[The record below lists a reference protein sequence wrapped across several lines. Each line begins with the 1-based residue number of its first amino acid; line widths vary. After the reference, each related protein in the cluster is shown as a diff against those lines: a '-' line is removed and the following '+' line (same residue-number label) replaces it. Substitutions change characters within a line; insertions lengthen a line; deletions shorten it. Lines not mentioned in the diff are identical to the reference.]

1 MGFTKRL
8 YKQNEIGFAVFCI
21 MLYCALNV
29 PIESFDE
36 DSIWMLLIHILEAAL
51 IVIFVKANHLEHKY
65 GLDRWPADSREYMY
79 FIPMWILST
88 GNAWDGLVLAY
99 DMPGEVY
106 AVLSMLLIGF
116 VEEMLFRG
124 FLFRALV
131 PVTGLRKAVI
141 VSSLTFGIGHIVNLF
156 AGQATLLTF
165 LQVIFAVG
173 WGFIFTLVYLKSGS
187 MWPCVVA
194 HSVIDATSVIGKDT
208 ETGDWLYVLVTI
220 VLATTYCLYLSR
232 QDNFPLD
239 DKEVVIVE

>member
-1 MGFTKRL
+1 MGFINRL
-8 YKQNEIGFAVFCI
+8 YKQNELRFAVFCI
-21 MLYCALNV
+21 ILYCALNV
-29 PIESFDE
+29 PIEGFGE
-36 DSIWMLLIHILEAAL
+36 DSVWMLLIHILETVL
-51 IVIFVKANHLEHKY
+51 IIIFVKMNHLEHKY
-65 GLDRWPADSREYMY
+65 GLDRWSADSREYLY

-88 GNAWDGLVLAY
+88 GNAWDGLALAY
-99 DMPGEVY
+99 DMPGEIY
-106 AVLSMLLIGF
+106 AVLSMLFIGF

-124 FLFRALV
+124 FLFRALI

-141 VSSLTFGIGHIVNLF
+141 VSALTFGIGHIVNLF

-187 MWPCVVA
+187 IWPCVAA
-194 HSVIDATSVIGKDT
+194 HSVIDATSAIGKDT

-220 VLATTYCLYLSR
+220 VVATVYCLYLSK